1 MRKSKHSTS
10 LLFSSRGLAN
20 YSLRPNPAHHL
31 LIGKDLLEHCHTQ
44 SLSIVWLL
52 SCYNGRAEWLCCCC
66 LASKSCLILLRPCS
80 SQGYSVHGTSQ
91 ARILEWVAISFSRRS
106 FQSRDWAHLL
116 NWQADSLPMTHE
128 GGPEKTVTLCK
139 KKKSLLTCF
148 ITQIISI
155 YK

>member
-1 MRKSKHSTS
+1 MEGKVSIA

-52 SCYNGRAEWLCCCC
+52 SCYNGRTEWLCCCY
-66 LASKSCLILLRPCS
+66 LDSKSCLILLRPCS
-80 SQGYSVHGTSQ
+80 SPGYSVHGISQ

-116 NWQADSLPMTHE
+116 NWQTDSLPMTHE
-128 GGPEKTVTLCK
+128 GGPKKIVALCK
-139 KKKSLLTCF
+139 KKKKNCPLTCF
-148 ITQIISI
+148 ITDNINI
-155 YK
+155 